1 MSYVIDFKAF
11 ADLVRMPNEGGDVS
25 TETEKTVNADGSM
38 VTVIREY
45 PKPLELD
52 GAKFEIFSKLLE
64 LILISDVENTSNVE
78 NMLNTSTFGYRLAF
92 ETLEER
98 GIIKY
103 IED

>member
-11 ADLVRMPNEGGDVS
+11 ADLVRMPNDGETSV
-25 TETEKTVNADGSM
+25 ETERTVNSNGSV
-38 VTVIREY
+38 VTVTREY

-52 GAKFEIFSKLLE
+52 GAKFDIFSKLLE

-78 NMLNTSTFGYRLAF
+78 NMLDNSTFGYRLAF